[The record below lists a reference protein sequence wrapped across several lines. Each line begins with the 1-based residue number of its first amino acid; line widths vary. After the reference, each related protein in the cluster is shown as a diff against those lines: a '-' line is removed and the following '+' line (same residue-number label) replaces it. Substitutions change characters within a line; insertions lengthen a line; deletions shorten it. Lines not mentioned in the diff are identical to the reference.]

1 MGVQRKVRMFW
12 GRVAMAGALSMLVAF
27 AHAGKDPLYTAV
39 SSIDAN
45 VVFMR
50 HALAPGFGDPD
61 DFQINDCSTQR
72 NLNAAGQDQ
81 ARSIGRQLAGSAVQF
96 SAILSSEWCR
106 CRDTARLLGL
116 GDWEPYSGLNSFF
129 QDHADR
135 TQTLSLLR
143 QRLNQL
149 PSGVTLMVTHQVVIS
164 AITGKFVGS
173 GELIAYNTKS
183 GRSAPVRIADN

>member
-1 MGVQRKVRMFW
+1 MNALNSLRTLYSRLVMVGVSCVLAAW
-12 GRVAMAGALSMLVAF
+12 
-27 AHAGKDPLYTAV
+27 AHADEDPLLTAV
-39 SSIDAN
+39 SSVDAN

-81 ARSIGRQLAGSAVQF
+81 ARSIGRQLSGSAVQF

-164 AITGKFVGS
+164 AITGQFVGS

-183 GRSAPVRIADN
+183 GRSAPVRISDN